1 MLSSGVDRVV
11 DQVVNPKIYTD
22 FKPQIDRIV
31 CDQLGLDYER
41 WLARLSMRFDFS
53 FLWLID
59 YYELILPCAKFL
71 LIA

>member
-41 WLARLSMRFDFS
+41 WLARLSMPLIS
-53 FLWLID
+53 FPRVN
-59 YYELILPCAKFL
+59 ELS
-71 LIA
+71 

>member
-41 WLARLSMRFDFS
+41 WLARLSMPFDFFS
-53 FLWLID
+53 
-59 YYELILPCAKFL
+59 EG
-71 LIA
+71 